1 MSLCRESI
9 KKKIHVK
16 KKLQDPAKIWTQD
29 FLNPSTTTLHKSVN
43 NSWNLA
49 EASRQCYSGSPSS
62 TLLSRGPGDWGV
74 EFSRGFI
81 SHYISQHN
89 HHYNASCLSATLHKG
104 HEEFAYNVYIML
116 HLKPVISIT
125 YSDTLLI
132 HAGMCKPGVLLTLT
146 LGSILHMLSICMA
159 HMLLQMS
166 FRQLT
171 LATYIKLKLSGC
183 WVCNWGISVP
193 PVQYI

>member
-1 MSLCRESI
+1 M
-9 KKKIHVK
+9 
-16 KKLQDPAKIWTQD
+16 
-29 FLNPSTTTLHKSVN
+29 
-43 NSWNLA
+43 
-49 EASRQCYSGSPSS
+49 
-62 TLLSRGPGDWGV
+62 
-74 EFSRGFI
+74 

-159 HMLLQMS
+159 HMLLQMV
-166 FRQLT
+166 FQTANTGYIHQTKTEWLLGVQLRHFST
-171 LATYIKLKLSGC
+171 TCAVHIEDCEGWWLSGC
-183 WVCNWGISVP
+183 RSSVAEHWLHKP
-193 PVQYI
+193 GVLGSIPGDCWPFHFPLFSPHNI